1 MKNIKWILITLL
13 LSIPIKAVAKNVTF
27 KQLASVETGAVVQG
41 AHFNDDGKKLFIV
54 YRNKTVDETFVE
66 VREFSLSKAFD
77 VSTLSDNG
85 DAEVCVLN
93 DGSSDSLG
101 PINSVF
107 DIEFSNDGLKLFVG
121 RGASTSNNR
130 EHQDKVFRF
139 DLTSP
144 YDVSTCTFAN
154 NTSELDHDDNTNGTL
169 AGNRTVSNT
178 GMQHNRLQGFELSND
193 GKKLFTLFHGQGSEK
208 PRLIEY
214 DLSTAFDLSTM
225 SKVTTAGIALDE
237 TAVTNPMGMR
247 FSPDGKR
254 FWITSHTDNSQN
266 VAQFSLDRAF
276 DTSSY
281 NEDGNYDI
289 QSIVTQPRGIAFSK
303 NGLKMYVGS
312 DADQGGED
320 QIYEFDLACPFN
332 IISGKC
338 PPITENKDRSG
349 IAEAQIEM
357 AKRTIEY
364 STDSA
369 LNRLKWIRR
378 NKERQNL
385 TNHNINFDFLNPK
398 IAKFTKKISSLNTK
412 EKKTDNKQDIFYWSE
427 GSIAVGKVGDTSIS
441 SAKNIDTNSITFGA
455 DKFTENNGIKGFAFR
470 LGKDDVDV
478 GSAGSNL
485 DTDTFNLTYYST
497 SQIDDDTKLL
507 DTIFG
512 IGRLNSDILTV
523 IDGQNLSADRSGNQ
537 LYGAFKIKDEIKNG
551 KFTLVP
557 SGQFDFG
564 HTILSAYKE
573 TGLGAIKS
581 EDQHVRTRKLRTAMA
596 MIQDLSKDNYTFKTH
611 SKLEYLADLE
621 RTSNFKYTYLS
632 DESLSYAE
640 NLNAGALHNLNG
652 EIGLDFVM
660 PNSFSLFLIY
670 ERKQAL
676 EEGYTDKIHVA
687 LGYLPNKNTN
697 YAFTVDAK
705 DNLRSK
711 VLVSRKIGDYKLSFD
726 HSHDFLSEEDNY
738 LSSINLSKDF

>member
-1 MKNIKWILITLL
+1 MLNLL
-13 LSIPIKAVAKNVTF
+13 
-27 KQLASVETGAVVQG
+27 
-41 AHFNDDGKKLFIV
+41 
-54 YRNKTVDETFVE
+54 
-66 VREFSLSKAFD
+66 
-77 VSTLSDNG
+77 
-85 DAEVCVLN
+85 
-93 DGSSDSLG
+93 
-101 PINSVF
+101 
-107 DIEFSNDGLKLFVG
+107 
-121 RGASTSNNR
+121 
-130 EHQDKVFRF
+130 
-139 DLTSP
+139 
-144 YDVSTCTFAN
+144 
-154 NTSELDHDDNTNGTL
+154 
-169 AGNRTVSNT
+169 
-178 GMQHNRLQGFELSND
+178 
-193 GKKLFTLFHGQGSEK
+193 
-208 PRLIEY
+208 
-214 DLSTAFDLSTM
+214 
-225 SKVTTAGIALDE
+225 
-237 TAVTNPMGMR
+237 
-247 FSPDGKR
+247 
-254 FWITSHTDNSQN
+254 
-266 VAQFSLDRAF
+266 
-276 DTSSY
+276 
-281 NEDGNYDI
+281 
-289 QSIVTQPRGIAFSK
+289 
-303 NGLKMYVGS
+303 
-312 DADQGGED
+312 
-320 QIYEFDLACPFN
+320 
-332 IISGKC
+332 
-338 PPITENKDRSG
+338 
-349 IAEAQIEM
+349 
-357 AKRTIEY
+357 
-364 STDSA
+364 
-369 LNRLKWIRR
+369 
-378 NKERQNL
+378 
-385 TNHNINFDFLNPK
+385 
-398 IAKFTKKISSLNTK
+398 KKISSLNTK

-427 GSIAVGKVGDTSIS
+427 GAIAVGKVGDTSIS

-632 DESLSYAE
+632 DESLHYAE